1 MVKTDAMVN
10 DGMGSKEPP
19 IGFFEAWKRSWVC
32 WAWEGCATRRE
43 YVYQWCIRYV
53 GLGVFGAL
61 AAWVASPEDLEAI
74 RWVGRLFVLY
84 AFAKLFPWIAVMIRR
99 LHDAGFSGWFWFLYM
114 VPIVGTVMEIVL
126 LFLPRSSCQTLV
138 DWLRRCRGN
147 RL

>member
-1 MVKTDAMVN
+1 
-10 DGMGSKEPP
+10 
-19 IGFFEAWKRSWVC
+19 
-32 WAWEGCATRRE
+32 
-43 YVYQWCIRYV
+43 
-53 GLGVFGAL
+53 
-61 AAWVASPEDLEAI
+61 
-74 RWVGRLFVLY
+74 
-84 AFAKLFPWIAVMIRR
+84 VMIRR